1 MSSEQGPGGLFEKPA
16 AEPLCYSVLRTHC
29 QQYLLIVPYLLGT
42 VCSMDVQTVNSMT
55 CEEFVCVFGN
65 VVERCPLIAAAL
77 WSRRPFSSTLELEN
91 GFNEFIDSLSIE
103 GKEGILR
110 CHPDLAGRELL
121 AGTLTVESRGEQ
133 GQAGLTSLSSADAL
147 RMNQL
152 NSQYKKQFGFP
163 FVICARMSDKDR
175 IIQQLESRVRN
186 QQLQEL
192 HCGIEE
198 VKSICRLRLQD
209 IYNRAAK
216 STKL

>member
-1 MSSEQGPGGLFEKPA
+1 
-16 AEPLCYSVLRTHC
+16 
-29 QQYLLIVPYLLGT
+29 
-42 VCSMDVQTVNSMT
+42 MDLKTVNSMT
-55 CEEFVCVFGN
+55 CEEFVSVFGN

-133 GQAGLTSLSSADAL
+133 GGAGLTSLSSADAL

-152 NSQYKKQFGFP
+152 NSQYKEKFGFP
-163 FVICARMSDKDR
+163 FVICARMCDKDR

-209 IYNRAAK
+209 IYTRAAK